1 MKLTQFLK
9 VTGIFLFV
17 VTFMIG
23 GSSAVSAGEKA
34 PYKIGV
40 NLALTGPLS
49 GLMVYI
55 KNGLILEQDRI
66 NAAGGIDGHRLD
78 LIFEDSG
85 MDITKMA
92 NIHRKFARNK
102 EIKAI
107 IGPLFSTA
115 TPTLTPIADREKIP
129 EIVLCPMSPVE
140 RKRKPHWAFYIAQ
153 GDPIVAARLIDLSK
167 ARGYKKIFVF
177 HDQDPTYIGIANNL
191 QAFGKEEGIDVFI
204 SKERFHTTDTDVTP
218 QILKIKDKLK
228 DFEVLLLDTNGATGS
243 VVMRNLQTQGV
254 NMPVMAPHGW
264 GFGFTLAMGKE
275 AVEGVELVSGKAC
288 VTYQLDDSDP
298 QKVIIADFDKRMKT
312 RWDGMPA
319 EQLSGHSYDAI
330 WILYHAFKR
339 AGENPTRAQLRDAI
353 ERTKNFVGVTGIYNY
368 TPDDHEGLTK
378 KALAFIKIQDN
389 KFTRIKLPKY
399 E

>member
-1 MKLTQFLK
+1 MNRKHLIHF
-9 VTGIFLFV
+9 VGIVLLLF
-17 VTFMIG
+17 TF
-23 GSSAVSAGEKA
+23 VSGTFSGALAESE

-40 NLALTGPLS
+40 NLSLTGPLAQ
-49 GLMVYI
+49 LMAFI
-55 KNGLILEQDRI
+55 KNGLVLEQERV
-66 NAAGGIDGHRLD
+66 NAQGGIDGHPLE

-115 TPTLTPIADREKIP
+115 TPTLTPIAEREKIP

-140 RKRKPHWAFYIAQ
+140 RQRKPNWAFYIAH
-153 GDPIVAARLIDLSK
+153 GDPIVADRVIDLAK
-167 ARGYKKIFVF
+167 ARGHKKIFVF
-177 HDQDPTYIGIANNL
+177 HDQDPTYIGIANNMKK
-191 QAFGKEEGIDVFI
+191 FGQKQGIEVFI
-204 SKERFHTTDTDVTP
+204 TKETFHTTDTDVTP
-218 QILKIKDKLK
+218 QILKFKDQLK
-228 DFEVLLLDTNGATGS
+228 NYDALFIDTNGATGS
-243 VVMRNLQTQGV
+243 IVMRNLLTQEIR
-254 NMPVMAPHGW
+254 MPVMAPHGW
-264 GFGFTLAMGKE
+264 GFGFTLALGKE

-288 VTYQLDDSDP
+288 VTYELEDSDP
-298 QKVIIADFDKRMKT
+298 QKAVIADFDKRMKA
-312 RWDGMPA
+312 RWNGMPA

-353 ERTKNFVGVTGIYNY
+353 EKTKNFVGVTGIYTY
-368 TPDDHEGLTK
+368 TPTDHEGLTK
-378 KALAFIKIQDN
+378 KALAFIRIQN
-389 KFTRIKLPKY
+389 NQFTRIKLPEY